1 MQLLYMSTWPLGSA
15 DIYLIRMTK
24 RPAPVCVSA
33 NVCVCVCCFAKCQ
46 FISAVLHA
54 FMHFTCVH
62 SCAFECILVSAL
74 LFFHICVCVS
84 VWGWESACLRGV
96 LARCPALRGDKW
108 LSVVVVQRAD
118 TQTAAHT
125 WLIVSLLGL
134 GPVDCVWAKASHP
147 AFPGVCVCMCVNV
160 CEQERE
166 WWKAKTV
173 TQRGKECYVLFYEF
187 VCHCTLS
194 LNMCYCFERW
204 PHSEVVRSLVE
215 CGENDRC
222 ESRGWICPAT
232 FLCSLELDCAMLKVF
247 NGLFPA
253 IVSLPRVV
261 MVQILWRVIKHAL
274 ITWSKW
280 KML

>member
-1 MQLLYMSTWPLGSA
+1 MAECCCCPESRHSDSRSHMINCFLVGTGTSWLCLGQGLPPS
-15 DIYLIRMTK
+15 
-24 RPAPVCVSA
+24 
-33 NVCVCVCCFAKCQ
+33 
-46 FISAVLHA
+46 
-54 FMHFTCVH
+54 
-62 SCAFECILVSAL
+62 
-74 LFFHICVCVS
+74 
-84 VWGWESACLRGV
+84 
-96 LARCPALRGDKW
+96 
-108 LSVVVVQRAD
+108 LSRR
-118 TQTAAHT
+118 
-125 WLIVSLLGL
+125 
-134 GPVDCVWAKASHP
+134 
-147 AFPGVCVCMCVNV
+147 VCVCMCVNV
-160 CEQERE
+160 CEQERQ

-194 LNMCYCFERW
+194 LNMCYCFERR

-253 IVSLPRVV
+253 IVSLPHVV
-261 MVQILWRVIKHAL
+261 MMQILWRVINHAL